1 MASIPTFYNG
11 LTRQGNVSLTVET
24 TTKTLADYANDIA
37 TAEGLNLNYYIVS
50 LARDPRFNSI
60 SYPSQTFSQI
70 ETALGITL
78 VSGDIF
84 ISTPFQDGLTKQQK
98 QVQKLDIAQV
108 RRQAGGDT
116 TQQYYRAGNIYDLTS
131 LPDTYNG
138 NAYDPDDNPN
148 TGGLIEG
155 RPWIGVAAVAAPTSI
170 AESVPAATLLEL
182 ESWYDASDGSSFTP
196 NNPADGDT
204 FTQWADKSAF
214 AHNANPHGGATTR
227 PTVQTNELNAYPV
240 VRFDGVNDG
249 LTINPYTGLVNAAAV
264 TVFAVAKL
272 TATAGYPKLFGQAQS
287 FDMFY
292 STDTNS
298 WRFNIFGQS
307 ATSTGANDNAW
318 HIHTVAFDGSQ
329 GTNATKFRYRR
340 DKTANTLSFSGTVPT
355 QIGSTS
361 QLDIGF
367 YDIGTTQFMQGDIA
381 EFLIFTKVL
390 TDNEIANVE
399 NYLSNKWGL

>member
-1 MASIPTFYNG
+1 MSANG
-11 LTRQGNVSLTVET
+11 
-24 TTKTLADYANDIA
+24 
-37 TAEGLNLNYYIVS
+37 
-50 LARDPRFNSI
+50 
-60 SYPSQTFSQI
+60 
-70 ETALGITL
+70 
-78 VSGDIF
+78 
-84 ISTPFQDGLTKQQK
+84 ISTLTYKRQRQEA
-98 QVQKLDIAQV
+98 KLDIAEAK
-108 RRQAGGDT
+108 RQGKVVAANGTISGSVDST
-116 TQQYYRAGNIYDLTS
+116 KPYYRSNNVYDIAT
-131 LPDTYNG
+131 LPNP
-138 NAYDPDDNPN
+138 YDVGENTINVDETPN
-148 TGGLIEG
+148 TGGLLLG
-155 RPWIGVAAVAAPTSI
+155 RPWIGVASLAAPETI
-170 AESVPAATLLEL
+170 EESVPAATLLEL
-182 ESWYDASDGSSFTP
+182 ESWYDASDSESFTP
-196 NNPADGDT
+196 NSPADGAT

-227 PTVQTNELNAYPV
+227 PTVQTNELNAYSV

-272 TATAGYPKLFGQAQS
+272 TATAGFPKLFGQAQS

-292 STDTNS
+292 SADTNS

-329 GTNATKFRYRR
+329 ATNAAKFRYRR
-340 DKTANTLSFSGTVPT
+340 DKTANTLSFSGAVPT
-355 QIGSTS
+355 QIGPTS

-367 YDIGTTQFMQGDIA
+367 YDLGTTQFMQGDLA

-390 TDNEIANVE
+390 TDVEIANVE